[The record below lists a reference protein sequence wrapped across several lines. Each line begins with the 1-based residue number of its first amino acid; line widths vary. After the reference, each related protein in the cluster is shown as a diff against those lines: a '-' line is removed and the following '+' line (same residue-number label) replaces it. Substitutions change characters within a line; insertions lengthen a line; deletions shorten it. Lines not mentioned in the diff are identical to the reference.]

1 MSVAA
6 TAPDTDSA
14 STEPSAGQ
22 AEAAATAEN
31 LSEPA
36 DTARA
41 PREKRS
47 RDRYGRDRRDRANQP
62 RPPRTGSVGTADD
75 GPIGSSDTPQADSA
89 PGSDARAGTAEP
101 KTAIDLTTEASHATP
116 AANAASTAIFA
127 PVVDTAPAALSN
139 AVGNVAAVSKPA
151 YVLPVEDLHAIAR
164 QAGLEWINSDADKVA
179 KVQADIAAE
188 PVAVRQPREPQ
199 VVVLP
204 DDGPLILVETRRDL
218 TKMVLPFDTAQ
229 H

>member
-1 MSVAA
+1 M
-6 TAPDTDSA
+6 
-14 STEPSAGQ
+14 
-22 AEAAATAEN
+22 
-31 LSEPA
+31 
-36 DTARA
+36 
-41 PREKRS
+41 
-47 RDRYGRDRRDRANQP
+47 
-62 RPPRTGSVGTADD
+62 
-75 GPIGSSDTPQADSA
+75 
-89 PGSDARAGTAEP
+89 
-101 KTAIDLTTEASHATP
+101 
-116 AANAASTAIFA
+116 
-127 PVVDTAPAALSN
+127 VVETAPAALSN

-218 TKMVLPFDTAQ
+218 IKMVLPFDTAQ

>member
-1 MSVAA
+1 M
-6 TAPDTDSA
+6 
-14 STEPSAGQ
+14 
-22 AEAAATAEN
+22 
-31 LSEPA
+31 
-36 DTARA
+36 
-41 PREKRS
+41 
-47 RDRYGRDRRDRANQP
+47 
-62 RPPRTGSVGTADD
+62 
-75 GPIGSSDTPQADSA
+75 
-89 PGSDARAGTAEP
+89 
-101 KTAIDLTTEASHATP
+101 
-116 AANAASTAIFA
+116 
-127 PVVDTAPAALSN
+127 VVETAPAALSN